1 MKELKKK
8 SDAQLRSARG
18 RRGLSVERLAVMPAA
33 PVPAALGVPVEVL
46 VLPVGLSLIASLALS
61 AGEGEVRTTVPVS
74 LRGIAF

>member
-8 SDAQLRSARG
+8 SDAQLRSARA
-18 RRGLSVERLAVMPAA
+18 RRGLSVERSAVIPAA
-33 PVPAALGVPVEVL
+33 PVPVALGVPVVVL
-46 VLPVGLSLIASLALS
+46 VLPVGLPPIASLALS